1 MVRRNTETNVFH
13 VLSWGARLK
22 AASSL
27 AAKTIVLCLRYSRR
41 VVLGCE
47 VESCIQFAC

>member
-27 AAKTIVLCLRYSRR
+27 AAKTIVLCLRY
-41 VVLGCE
+41 LAPQTTYDTC
-47 VESCIQFAC
+47 